1 MARHLI
7 DQIDVRTLRI
17 QKSDVRKVTCARQD
31 GTIWGGVGNAAEGAK
46 MFAEGKQKGSP
57 AAGWKILS
65 VWGKNAQKIAEN
77 TSQFSKFPPAAPT
90 EIDYN
95 VQ

>member
-1 MARHLI
+1 MGRFGEGWEM
-7 DQIDVRTLRI
+7 R
-17 QKSDVRKVTCARQD
+17 
-31 GTIWGGVGNAAEGAK
+31 AEGAR

-57 AAGWKILS
+57 AAGWKFFS
-65 VWGKNAQKIAEN
+65 VWGKISKKIAEN